1 VTGVYIEAQRGIGE
15 ETMEGIIDR
24 LRHLVAEN
32 MNLSVKPEEID
43 PDAQLLDGGLKLDSL
58 SLVKLIGLSEREF
71 GIEFGEDDLC
81 MESFAS
87 LRALAGVIAV
97 HPGGQDSGSHIAT
110 G

>member
-1 VTGVYIEAQRGIGE
+1 
-15 ETMEGIIDR
+15 MDGIIDR

-32 MNLSVKPEEID
+32 LDLSAKPEEID
-43 PDAQLLDGGLKLDSL
+43 PDAQLLDGGLMLDSL

-71 GIEFGEDDLC
+71 RIEFGEGDLC

-97 HPGGQDSGSHIAT
+97 HRGGQHNGSDTAT
-110 G
+110 T